1 MNQIEKI
8 RDKLANN
15 GLKVTPQR
23 MAVYEA
29 LLNIND
35 HPSAERIKEYVSK
48 KNPSISLGTVYKTL
62 ETFVD
67 KGLITRVKTENDVMR
82 YDPIIEK
89 HHHLYDQKT
98 DRIYDY
104 YDDELNQLIFNHLK
118 KKKIKNFK
126 VEDIKLHIIG
136 ETNEGKTESIY

>member
-1 MNQIEKI
+1 MRQIEKI
-8 RDKLANN
+8 RDKLSKSE
-15 GLKVTPQR
+15 LKVTPQR
-23 MAVYEA
+23 MAIYEA

-35 HPSAERIKEYVSK
+35 HPTAEMIKDYVSK
-48 KNPSISLGTVYKTL
+48 TNPSISLATVYKTL
-62 ETFVD
+62 EVFVD

-98 DRIYDY
+98 DSIYDY
-104 YDDELNQLIFNHLK
+104 YDDELNQLIYNHLK

-136 ETNEGKTESIY
+136 KSNDDKANSI

>member
-1 MNQIEKI
+1 MIQIKKI
-8 RDKLANN
+8 RDQLAES

-23 MAVYEA
+23 IALYDA

-35 HPSAERIKEYVSK
+35 HPTAEMIKEYVSK
-48 KNPSISLGTVYKTL
+48 KNPSISQGTVYKTL
-62 ETFVD
+62 EAFVD
-67 KGLITRVKTENDVMR
+67 KGLITKVKTENDVMR
-82 YDPIIEK
+82 YDSVKEK

-98 DRIYDY
+98 DSIYDY
-104 YDDELNQLIFNHLK
+104 YDDELNQLIYNHLK

-136 ETNEGKTESIY
+136 ELNNEQTNSK